1 MREPLTHIAVIMDGN
16 GRWAKK
22 RLLPRVMGHREGT
35 KATKK
40 IVRDGGDWPA
50 DERWARQQE
59 IMGPVMTSA
68 DAREGALAFAEKR
81 APVWTGK

>member
-1 MREPLTHIAVIMDGN
+1 VR
-16 GRWAKK
+16 
-22 RLLPRVMGHREGT
+22 
-35 KATKK
+35 ATKK

-50 DERWARQQE
+50 EERWARQQE

-68 DAREGALAFAEKR
+68 DAREGARAFAEKR